1 MASIVDG
8 AEQNTAHP
16 LPHSVQRSNILR
28 LTLAQALAGANAV
41 VIFATGAILG
51 HELAASKA
59 LATLPISIFVVGM
72 AACILPAGAIAR
84 RHGRRAAFLAGT
96 GCGVLTG
103 LLAAVAV
110 VLASFWLFCLAT
122 FLGGAYAAVVLS
134 FRFAAA
140 DGVSPELR
148 APALS
153 LVMGGGV
160 RSEEHTSELQSR
172 GHLVC
177 RL

>member
-84 RHGRRAAFLAGT
+84 RHGRRAAFLAEPAVADWPGW
-96 GCGVLTG
+96 
-103 LLAAVAV
+103 LAAVA
-110 VLASFWLFCLAT
+110 LGWASSCWFGLPPST
-122 FLGGAYAAVVLS
+122 
-134 FRFAAA
+134 
-140 DGVSPELR
+140 
-148 APALS
+148 
-153 LVMGGGV
+153 
-160 RSEEHTSELQSR
+160 
-172 GHLVC
+172 
-177 RL
+177 